1 MAITV
6 KKHTKV
12 DIKSKFFFF
21 YPCILETFMKENIK
35 KNFSQVLF
43 VLILWACKIIPGNSL
58 LERVRNVLWKPTLR
72 LFFGR
77 SLDLHTAVWFFPKK
91 LPGHV
96 VVKDSLKAIPQNHKK
111 LEKISTLRT
120 SISPHLHTGFLG
132 VIVIAQA
139 YLHEQ
144 HFIFVTPQ
152 SSSRNWVGM

>member
-1 MAITV
+1 MNI
-6 KKHTKV
+6 
-12 DIKSKFFFF
+12 SKLFCFFFLF
-21 YPCILETFMKENIK
+21 FFLFFVFFMYIRDFHERKHK
-35 KNFSQVLF
+35 KKIFSQVLF

-96 VVKDSLKAIPQNHKK
+96 VVKDSLKAIPQNHKQ
-111 LEKISTLRT
+111 LEKTSTLRT